1 MSLYVS
7 EVNSIDWYWCCLAPR
22 CLPCLQYV
30 YHRSRDTGDGGLMN
44 SLQISRQKG
53 PNMLTHIRTD
63 REVVVVL
70 TDPAVVVQRKV
81 LSQVPATV

>member
-1 MSLYVS
+1 MFAL
-7 EVNSIDWYWCCLAPR
+7 LAI
-22 CLPCLQYV
+22 CLPQK
-30 YHRSRDTGDGGLMN
+30 RRDTGDGGLMN

-63 REVVVVL
+63 RGDLVVVL